1 MLIEFFFVDTPAN
14 SDKENSINFILYE
27 SRNIYNLYKNLSS
40 ALFHLQFNHVPFCIK
55 KSSLLQTGMQ
65 LLNWALLKRL
75 YDTETREKTI
85 STKNLQN

>member
-27 SRNIYNLYKNLSS
+27 SRNIYSLYKNLSS

-55 KSSLLQTGMQ
+55 IKFITNRYATS
-65 LLNWALLKRL
+65 
-75 YDTETREKTI
+75 
-85 STKNLQN
+85 NLGFVKKVI

>member
-1 MLIEFFFVDTPAN
+1 MELFFVDTPAN

-55 KSSLLQTGMQ
+55 IKFITNRYATS
-65 LLNWALLKRL
+65 
-75 YDTETREKTI
+75 
-85 STKNLQN
+85 NLGFVKKVI

>member
-1 MLIEFFFVDTPAN
+1 MNQGIFTTYIKIYQVLFF
-14 SDKENSINFILYE
+14 
-27 SRNIYNLYKNLSS
+27 IYNLIMYR
-40 ALFHLQFNHVPFCIK
+40 FVYK

-65 LLNWALLKRL
+65 LLTWALLKRL

>member
-40 ALFHLQFNHVPFCIK
+40 ALFHLQFNDVPFCIK
-55 KSSLLQTGMQ
+55 KIKFITNRYATS
-65 LLNWALLKRL
+65 
-75 YDTETREKTI
+75 
-85 STKNLQN
+85 NLGFVKKVI

>member
-1 MLIEFFFVDTPAN
+1 MEFFFVDTPAN

-55 KSSLLQTGMQ
+55 IKFITNRYATS
-65 LLNWALLKRL
+65 
-75 YDTETREKTI
+75 
-85 STKNLQN
+85 NLGFVNKVI

>member
-1 MLIEFFFVDTPAN
+1 MNQGIFTTYIKIYQVLFF
-14 SDKENSINFILYE
+14 
-27 SRNIYNLYKNLSS
+27 IYNLIMYR
-40 ALFHLQFNHVPFCIK
+40 FYK

-65 LLNWALLKRL
+65 LLTWALLKRL

>member
-1 MLIEFFFVDTPAN
+1 MNQGIFTAYIKIYQVLFF
-14 SDKENSINFILYE
+14 
-27 SRNIYNLYKNLSS
+27 IYNLIMYRFVL
-40 ALFHLQFNHVPFCIK
+40 K

-65 LLNWALLKRL
+65 LLTWALLKRL

>member
-1 MLIEFFFVDTPAN
+1 MEFFFGDTPAN

-55 KSSLLQTGMQ
+55 IKFITNRYATS
-65 LLNWALLKRL
+65 
-75 YDTETREKTI
+75 
-85 STKNLQN
+85 NLDFVRKVI